1 MKGWILAVTVLAL
14 AACGVEDR
22 RKKAVEKVDHDQEAI
37 RKAGLA
43 VNEVIRNQADCDV
56 AKPLIPEAY
65 QRLEDA
71 RKEVTVPA
79 SQETLNALKAQVDR
93 VAQVCP

>member
-1 MKGWILAVTVLAL
+1 MKGWILAVSVVTLV
-14 AACGVEDR
+14 ACGAAES

-37 RKAGLA
+37 RKAGAA
-43 VNEVIRNQADCDV
+43 VNEVIRNQADCAV

-65 QRLEDA
+65 QRIEDA
-71 RKEVTVPA
+71 RKEVSVPA
-79 SQETLNALKAQVDR
+79 SQETLDAMRVQVDR